1 MTYAEKL
8 LLTLVCFLVMLV
20 GAGAYLLGRLTYLN
34 ATSPAYTVESCV
46 EVKVKRSEP

>member
-8 LLTLVCFLVMLV
+8 LLTLVLFLVVLV

-34 ATSPAYTVESCV
+34 TTQPAMLIESCV
-46 EVKVKRSEP
+46 AAELKRGGP